1 MVSSDPHRTYHGTL
15 HRDGLGGETIVR
27 EDKVV
32 LPARVTLTDQALL
45 SQMVHLPVGVEVR
58 ARIDCGYAPAGQV
71 WFGEIGDFLYRR
83 FVF

>member
-1 MVSSDPHRTYHGTL
+1 MAEGPAILVIGPRWVGDMVM
-15 HRDGLGGETIVR
+15 
-27 EDKVV
+27 
-32 LPARVTLTDQALL
+32 AQCLL
-45 SQMVHLPVGVEVR
+45 SALKDIHPGAAIDVMAPGWAAPLVGRMPEVR